1 MRVVFDTNVLVAA
14 FVTEGLCSVLLAR
27 ARRKNFDLFVCPKIL
42 KEFERILS
50 EKIKAPQALIEEALR
65 MILEASEVIQPS
77 MTIQRVCRDEDDNEI
92 LACALSAE
100 ADYLVTGDKD
110 LLEIARFE
118 GLKILSPREFEVLF
132 ED

>member
-27 ARRKNFDLFVCPKIL
+27 ARRGEFDLFVCPKIL
-42 KEFERILS
+42 EEFERILS
-50 EKIKAPQALIEEALR
+50 EKIKVPRALIEEALS
-65 MILEASEVIQPS
+65 MILEASEMIQP
-77 MTIQRVCRDEDDNEI
+77 TRAIQGVCRDEDDDQI

-100 ADYLVTGDKD
+100 ADYLVSGDKD
-110 LLEIARFE
+110 LLEIGSF
-118 GLKILSPREFEVLF
+118 GNLKIVPPRDFEALF